1 MAGTRKA
8 CILMTEQI
16 RRIEAA
22 NLQVFCR
29 KVQ

>member
-8 CILMTEQI
+8 CILMAEQI
-16 RRIEAA
+16 RLVEIA